1 MQNEHIPHGHHA
13 KQKPLRNRQGHR
25 RRQVSAAKHTPGPWV
40 LRMPPDT
47 CESHWAEID
56 GGPEPRWEGSSVM
69 RSHGQ
74 IATVCV
80 QMDDDKYDDPYSEK
94 LRANARLIAAAPDML
109 AALHRANSAL

>member
-1 MQNEHIPHGHHA
+1 
-13 KQKPLRNRQGHR
+13 
-25 RRQVSAAKHTPGPWV
+25 
-40 LRMPPDT
+40 
-47 CESHWAEID
+47 
-56 GGPEPRWEGSSVM
+56 M